1 MAEFRDPRSQES
13 ESGRLLIVLMIVLA
27 GIFFG
32 LHGLSAKSGL
42 AAVLPHAEESKAK
55 VVQGAGLGASGSMNV
70 VEQELY
76 VALAFVHGHVVAGW
90 SGSWVGRLFYLRLG
104 ST

>member
-1 MAEFRDPRSQES
+1 VTEFRDPRSQENG

-32 LHGLSAKSGL
+32 LHGLSAKSG
-42 AAVLPHAEESKAK
+42 PHTEESKAK
-55 VVQGAGLGASGSMNV
+55 VVQGAGLGASGSMNI
-70 VEQELY
+70 VEQELFA
-76 VALAFVHGHVVAGW
+76 VRSFTPMWLRAGPVR
-90 SGSWVGRLFYLRLG
+90 GVGRLYCLRLG